1 LAYQDVKQR
10 IRRNMERWNPE
21 PNIRAHIGVFDT
33 FEEAHAARAEKIR
46 GLK

>member
-1 LAYQDVKQR
+1 
-10 IRRNMERWNPE
+10 MERWAAARWNPE

-33 FEEAHAARAEKIR
+33 FEEAHAARAEKRR